1 MDLNMLTRLLLLL
14 VPAGLFIYFD
24 KSLLISNK
32 IQAKFRIKTFLGLY
46 AFMMISLL
54 LSAFLVATIAWVI
67 KLTGDSAIVIQ
78 TMLIGTLLGIFSNI
92 QKILRSNS
100 KR

>member
-14 VPAGLFIYFD
+14 VPAGLFIYLD

-32 IQAKFRIKTFLGLY
+32 VQLKFKIKNFLGLY
-46 AFMMISLL
+46 AFIMITLL
-54 LSAFLVATIAWVI
+54 LSALLVATIAWI
-67 KLTGDSAIVIQ
+67 IRLSSDSAIVIQ
-78 TMLIGTLLGIFSNI
+78 TMLIGTLLGLFSNI
-92 QKILRSNS
+92 QKILRSKS

>member
-1 MDLNMLTRLLLLL
+1 
-14 VPAGLFIYFD
+14 
-24 KSLLISNK
+24 
-32 IQAKFRIKTFLGLY
+32 
-46 AFMMISLL
+46 MMISLL